1 MKTAYGMRISY
12 WGADVC
18 SSVLRHL
25 SHRRNLRRPGRSWQG
40 LACRSGKSRLILS
53 LFGGAGWL
61 VQMRPSAAATST
73 RAQARF
79 STSGA
84 VGHPP
89 SIEFRAV
96 RWRSEEHTSE
106 LQSLMRTSYAVFCL
120 KQKNHKTRTTP
131 SPLNHHSIPSPGLSG
146 ISHLHSAKTV
156 SQ

>member
-61 VQMRPSAAATST
+61 VQMRPSAAPTSP

-96 RWRSEEHTSE
+96 RWTSG
-106 LQSLMRTSYAVFCL
+106 MRQTDS
-120 KQKNHKTRTTP
+120 TP
-131 SPLNHHSIPSPGLSG
+131 SSPPPRLFRSRTQIFHECSDNETQCYDAKEPDQAQTAHPNHQDN
-146 ISHLHSAKTV
+146 AK
-156 SQ
+156 QG